1 MGDMVLVTTVAVL
14 WFDVPLRGSLSLL
27 FLASLLYVVAGL
39 GMGLLVS
46 TVSKTQQEAFMGTFL
61 VFMPALLLSGFMF
74 PVSSMPV
81 VFQNVTVLNPV
92 RHYIEIVRAI
102 FLKGIGIEVLWPQF
116 LALFVLGTA
125 LLTLATLRFRREV
138 S

>member
-1 MGDMVLVTTVAVL
+1 
-14 WFDVPLRGSLSLL
+14 
-27 FLASLLYVVAGL
+27 
-39 GMGLLVS
+39 
-46 TVSKTQQEAFMGTFL
+46 MGTYM

-74 PVSSMPV
+74 PVSSMPRI
-81 VFQNVTVLNPV
+81 FQEITILNPV

-116 LALFVLGTA
+116 LALVILGVA
-125 LLTLATLRFRREV
+125 LLGLATLRFRREV